1 LLRGCHKTLDAERG
15 NGNCEAVFGP
25 EPCQFNPKHKGFGF
39 DSDQNP
45 IYELEKTPLGVTVL
59 LLSDLHPISCA
70 RNP

>member
-1 LLRGCHKTLDAERG
+1 MPNAATGTTR
-15 NGNCEAVFGP
+15 EAVFGP